1 MELIQYAEKE
11 LSLIGSK
18 DDEMQQLMN
27 SQILEIL
34 KVFADQGHSGF
45 SANYLINKL
54 DRLIRC
60 KPLTQ
65 LTGEDDEWVLAYTT
79 RDGISVYQNVRCSS
93 VFKEV
98 QNGKDIKCYDID
110 SALCSD
116 NGGIT
121 WFQSKRFYKPITFP
135 YAPPIHPEHVY
146 IEYTEDVPPGE
157 TGDEFE
163 IITDQPERI
172 QALYKRKRAEFDAAE
187 ADYPD

>member
-11 LSLIGSK
+11 LSLIGRK

-54 DRLIRC
+54 DRLIRF

-98 QNGKDIKCYDID
+98 QNGKDIKYGLFVQICQRSYRLIMK
-110 SALCSD
+110 LL
-116 NGGIT
+116 IL
-121 WFQSKRFYKPITFP
+121 FF
-135 YAPPIHPEHVY
+135 
-146 IEYTEDVPPGE
+146 
-157 TGDEFE
+157 
-163 IITDQPERI
+163 I
-172 QALYKRKRAEFDAAE
+172 QFLIVM
-187 ADYPD
+187 